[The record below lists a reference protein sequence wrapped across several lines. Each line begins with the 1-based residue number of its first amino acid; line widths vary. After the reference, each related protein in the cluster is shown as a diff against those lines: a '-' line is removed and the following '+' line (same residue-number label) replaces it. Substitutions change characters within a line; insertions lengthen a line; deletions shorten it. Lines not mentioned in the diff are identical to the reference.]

1 MHWQLQKCWNASLHC
16 VHCLFHATVLNDLI
30 HRSLCCFGRGSCSAG
45 NAGKVSSGFGGPCS
59 STESRVFCPY
69 KVDYEIY
76 EYFDHVVAFY
86 AGTSK
91 LEEHSSTREVGGS
104 IKLDFAY
111 LCSKSAPGPL

>member
-1 MHWQLQKCWNASLHC
+1 MHWQLQKCWNASL
-16 VHCLFHATVLNDLI
+16 HCLFHATVLNDLI

-69 KVDYEIY
+69 KVDYE
-76 EYFDHVVAFY
+76 YFDHVVAFY

-91 LEEHSSTREVGGS
+91 LEEHSSTREVGRVNQ
-104 IKLDFAY
+104 A
-111 LCSKSAPGPL
+111 